1 MIEMKVSDP
10 VFRFL
15 GGHFHQD
22 IESPKDALNEYL
34 NEASQKLKERD
45 LIALTEFVNSNYSE
59 ANKNE
64 FIEEAADG
72 IYFPEDDLT
81 PVEWLKQVTEQ
92 IRKHL
97 KTTQQMDTE
106 SLNTV

>member
-1 MIEMKVSDP
+1 MIEIKVSDP

-22 IESPKDALNEYL
+22 IESPENALDEYL

-45 LIALTEFVNSNYSE
+45 SIALTEFVNNDYSE
-59 ANKNE
+59 EEDKNE

-72 IYFPEDDLT
+72 IYFPEDDIT
-81 PVEWLKQVTEQ
+81 PLEWLKQVIEQ
-92 IRKHL
+92 IKEHL
-97 KTTQQMDTE
+97 KTI
-106 SLNTV
+106 

>member
-1 MIEMKVSDP
+1 MIEIKVCDP

-22 IESPKDALNEYL
+22 IESPEKALDEYL

-45 LIALTEFVNSNYSE
+45 LIALTEFVNNDYSE
-59 ANKNE
+59 EDKNE

-72 IYFPEDDLT
+72 IYFPEDDIT
-81 PVEWLKQVTEQ
+81 PLEWLKQVIKQ
-92 IRKHL
+92 IKEHL
-97 KTTQQMDTE
+97 KTI
-106 SLNTV
+106 

>member
-1 MIEMKVSDP
+1 MIEIKVSDP

-22 IESPKDALNEYL
+22 KESPENALNEYL

-45 LIALTEFVNSNYSE
+45 LIVLTEFLNSDYPE
-59 ANKNE
+59 EDKKE

-72 IYFPEDDLT
+72 IYFPEDDIT
-81 PVEWLKQVTEQ
+81 PLEWLKQVNEQ
-92 IRKHL
+92 IKKHL
-97 KTTQQMDTE
+97 ETT
-106 SLNTV
+106 

>member
-1 MIEMKVSDP
+1 MIEIKVSDP

-22 IESPKDALNEYL
+22 IESPENALDEYL

-45 LIALTEFVNSNYSE
+45 LIALTEFVNSDYSE
-59 ANKNE
+59 ADKNE

-72 IYFPEDDLT
+72 IYFPEDDIT
-81 PVEWLKQVTEQ
+81 PLEWLKQVTEQ
-92 IRKHL
+92 IKNTL
-97 KTTQQMDTE
+97 KQH
-106 SLNTV
+106 S

>member
-1 MIEMKVSDP
+1 MIEIEVSDP
-10 VFRFL
+10 AFRFL
-15 GGHFHQD
+15 CGHFHQD
-22 IESPKDALNEYL
+22 IESPEDVLNEYL

-45 LIALTEFVNSNYSE
+45 LIALTEFVNSKYSE
-59 ANKNE
+59 ADKNE

-81 PVEWLKQVTEQ
+81 PLEWLKQVTEQ

-97 KTTQQMDTE
+97 KTTQQM
-106 SLNTV
+106 VP

>member
-22 IESPKDALNEYL
+22 IESPEDALNEYL

-45 LIALTEFVNSNYSE
+45 LIALTEFVNSKYSE
-59 ANKNE
+59 ADKNE

-72 IYFPEDDLT
+72 IYFPEDDLI
-81 PVEWLKQVTEQ
+81 PLEWLKQAIEQ
-92 IRKHL
+92 IKKH
-97 KTTQQMDTE
+97 
-106 SLNTV
+106 S

>member
-1 MIEMKVSDP
+1 MIEIKVSDP

-15 GGHFHQD
+15 GGHFHLD
-22 IESPKDALNEYL
+22 IESLEDAPNEYL

-45 LIALTEFVNSNYSE
+45 LIALTEFVNSDYSE

-72 IYFPEDDLT
+72 IYFPENDLT
-81 PVEWLKQVTEQ
+81 PLEWLKQAIEQ
-92 IRKHL
+92 IKKH
-97 KTTQQMDTE
+97 
-106 SLNTV
+106 S

>member
-1 MIEMKVSDP
+1 MIEIKVSDP

-22 IESPKDALNEYL
+22 IESPENALDKYL

-45 LIALTEFVNSNYSE
+45 LIALTEFVNSDYSE
-59 ANKNE
+59 ADKNE
-64 FIEEAADG
+64 FIEEEADG

-81 PVEWLKQVTEQ
+81 PLEWLKQVIEQ
-92 IRKHL
+92 IKEHL
-97 KTTQQMDTE
+97 KTI
-106 SLNTV
+106 

>member
-1 MIEMKVSDP
+1 MIEIKVSDP

-22 IESPKDALNEYL
+22 IESPEDALNEYL

-59 ANKNE
+59 ADKIE

-72 IYFPEDDLT
+72 IYFPEDDIT
-81 PVEWLKQVTEQ
+81 PLEWLKQVTEQ
-92 IRKHL
+92 IKEHL
-97 KTTQQMDTE
+97 KTI
-106 SLNTV
+106 

>member
-1 MIEMKVSDP
+1 MIEIKLSDP

-22 IESPKDALNEYL
+22 IESPEDALNEYL

-45 LIALTEFVNSNYSE
+45 LIALTEFVNSDYSE
-59 ANKNE
+59 EDKIE

-72 IYFPEDDLT
+72 IYFPEDDTT
-81 PVEWLKQVTEQ
+81 PLEWLKQVIEQ
-92 IRKHL
+92 IKEHL
-97 KTTQQMDTE
+97 KT
-106 SLNTV
+106 L

>member
-1 MIEMKVSDP
+1 MIEIKVSDP

-22 IESPKDALNEYL
+22 IESPKKALDKYL

-45 LIALTEFVNSNYSE
+45 LIALTEFVNSDYSE
-59 ANKNE
+59 EDKIE

-72 IYFPEDDLT
+72 IYFPEDDIT
-81 PVEWLKQVTEQ
+81 PLEWLKQVIEQ
-92 IRKHL
+92 IKEHL
-97 KTTQQMDTE
+97 KTI
-106 SLNTV
+106 

>member
-1 MIEMKVSDP
+1 MIEIKVSDP

-22 IESPKDALNEYL
+22 IESPEKALDEYL

-45 LIALTEFVNSNYSE
+45 LITLTEFVNNDYSKE
-59 ANKNE
+59 DKNE

-72 IYFPEDDLT
+72 IYFPEDDIT
-81 PVEWLKQVTEQ
+81 PLEWLKQVIEQ
-92 IRKHL
+92 IKEHL
-97 KTTQQMDTE
+97 KTI
-106 SLNTV
+106 

>member
-1 MIEMKVSDP
+1 MIEIKVSDP

-22 IESPKDALNEYL
+22 IESPEDALNEYL

-59 ANKNE
+59 ADKNE

-72 IYFPEDDLT
+72 IYFPEDDIT
-81 PVEWLKQVTEQ
+81 PLEWLKIVTEQ
-92 IRKHL
+92 IKEHL
-97 KTTQQMDTE
+97 KTI
-106 SLNTV
+106 

>member
-1 MIEMKVSDP
+1 MIEIEVSDP

-22 IESPKDALNEYL
+22 IESPEDALNKYL

-59 ANKNE
+59 ADKNE

-72 IYFPEDDLT
+72 IYFPEDDIT
-81 PVEWLKQVTEQ
+81 PLEWLKQVTEQ
-92 IRKHL
+92 IKEQL
-97 KTTQQMDTE
+97 KTI
-106 SLNTV
+106 

>member
-1 MIEMKVSDP
+1 MIEIKVSDP

-22 IESPKDALNEYL
+22 IESPEDALNEYL

-45 LIALTEFVNSNYSE
+45 LIALTEFVNSNYSG
-59 ANKNE
+59 ADKNE

-72 IYFPEDDLT
+72 IYFPEDDIT
-81 PVEWLKQVTEQ
+81 PLEWLKIVTEQ

-97 KTTQQMDTE
+97 KTT
-106 SLNTV
+106 

>member
-1 MIEMKVSDP
+1 MIEIKVSDP

-22 IESPKDALNEYL
+22 IESPEKALVEYL

-45 LIALTEFVNSNYSE
+45 LITLTEFVNNDYSKE
-59 ANKNE
+59 DKNE

-72 IYFPEDDLT
+72 IYFPEDDIT
-81 PVEWLKQVTEQ
+81 PLEWLKQVIEQ
-92 IRKHL
+92 IKEHL
-97 KTTQQMDTE
+97 KTI
-106 SLNTV
+106 

>member
-1 MIEMKVSDP
+1 MIEIEVSDP

-22 IESPKDALNEYL
+22 IDSPEDALNEYL

-59 ANKNE
+59 ADKNE
-64 FIEEAADG
+64 FIEKAADG
-72 IYFPEDDLT
+72 IYFPEDDIT
-81 PVEWLKQVTEQ
+81 PLEWLKQVIEQ
-92 IRKHL
+92 IKEHL
-97 KTTQQMDTE
+97 KTI
-106 SLNTV
+106 